1 VSRDTASVDW
11 EDGFQQALA
20 RYRDR
25 ESRVEAIEDPT
36 ERQREQTQ
44 LGNAAWAAGLCLLM
58 DGSRAEASE
67 WLRRAAQRYRES
79 WPDAPPGS
87 WGRPIGALKAL
98 LLAGD
103 DASHAARW
111 ALDAGAA
118 DAPSPIGRYAA
129 ALALLVLGR
138 DDEAGM
144 LAAGLTG
151 REDFPAAVAAS
162 LAALAARDRG
172 AFAAAVEDVL
182 RSFELRDAFLED
194 VPVADTALVLE
205 RLAAE
210 REIASGLRPSGRLPS
225 LR

>member
-1 VSRDTASVDW
+1 VDW
-11 EDGFQQALA
+11 SDGFQQALA
-20 RYRDR
+20 RYRER
-25 ESRVEAIEDPT
+25 EGRVEAIEDPS
-36 ERQREQTQ
+36 ERQRERTQ

-87 WGRPIGALKAL
+87 WGRPIGAMKSL

-103 DASHAARW
+103 DASEAARW

-118 DAPSPIGRYAA
+118 DAASPIGRYAA

-138 DDEAGM
+138 DEEAGT
-144 LAAGLTG
+144 LAAWLHV
-151 REDFPAAVAAS
+151 RDDFPGEVAAS
-162 LAALAARDRG
+162 LAALAARDRE
-172 AFAAAVEDVL
+172 AFAAAVENVL
-182 RSFELRDAFLED
+182 RSFELRDGFLED

-205 RLAAE
+205 LLAAE
-210 REIASGLRPSGRLPS
+210 REIASGLRPSDRLPS
-225 LR
+225 SR